1 MLSKFLNLIKRKD
14 NSKEQFVSSD
24 IQLGVDWSFLNTD
37 IHSHFI
43 PGIDDGAQT
52 IEDSI
57 TLIREMQS
65 MGFKNI
71 ITTPHIKFDHYPNTR
86 LIIEQGLHTLRQA
99 LVENNIEM
107 PVKAAA
113 EYFVDD
119 HFMQLLE
126 NEPLLT
132 IRNNEILIEF
142 SFVFEPMGLFDTI
155 FKIQTHGYRPVLAHP
170 ERYSFFHS
178 KPNMYSELKYR
189 GCLFQLNTI
198 SLSGYYGR
206 VVKDIADSMLEKNLY
221 DYCGSDMHHI
231 RHAEV
236 LKKLLQSSSYKTI
249 KQYPFLNSQLQVV

>member
-1 MLSKFLNLIKRKD
+1 MLSKIFNFIKKKD
-14 NSKEQFVSSD
+14 NDDEQTELKESH
-24 IQLGVDWSFLNTD
+24 LGSDWSFLQTD

-57 TLIREMQS
+57 MLIREMHA
-65 MGFKNI
+65 MGFRNI
-71 ITTPHIKFDHYPNTR
+71 ITTPHIKFDHYPNTTATI
-86 LIIEQGLHTLRQA
+86 LQGLHGLQQA
-99 LVENNIEM
+99 LKENNIDM
-107 PVKAAA
+107 PIKAAA

-132 IRNNEILIEF
+132 IRNKEILIEF

-155 FKIQTHGYRPVLAHP
+155 FKIQTYGYRPILAHP
-170 ERYSFFHS
+170 ERYSFFHN
-178 KPNMYSELKYR
+178 KPNIYSELKDR

-206 VVKDIADSMLEKNLY
+206 IVKDIADSMIGKNLY

-236 LKKLLQSSSYKTI
+236 LKKLMLSNSFNTLRD
-249 KQYPFLNSQLQVV
+249 YPFLNAQLLSN